1 MSVVTDAVKDVAD
14 TVIDV
19 AKESLDTMVGIG
31 TLGTVDAGFAE
42 GPEIPSP
49 QRVRPPTRAD
59 AAGMA
64 RPPAPGQGFG
74 STILTGGQG
83 LGPGNTRR
91 RTLLGG

>member
-1 MSVVTDAVKDVAD
+1 MSVVTDVVKDVAD
-14 TVIDV
+14 TVVNV

-31 TLGTVDAGFAE
+31 TLGTVDAGFSGA
-42 GPEIPSP
+42 PEIPSP
-49 QRVRPPTRAD
+49 QRVSPPTRD
-59 AAGMA
+59 EAARSA
-64 RPPAPGQGFG
+64 RPPAPGQGYG

>member
-1 MSVVTDAVKDVAD
+1 MSVVTDVVKDVAD

-31 TLGTVDAGFAE
+31 TLGTVDAGFSE

-49 QRVRPPTRAD
+49 QRVKAPTRED
-59 AAGMA
+59 AARQT
-64 RPPAPGQGFG
+64 RPSAPGRGYG

-83 LGPGNTRR
+83 LGPGTTRR